1 MARISVIGGTG
12 YAGSNVLAE
21 AVERGHA
28 VASISRNRPTHRIS
42 GIEYLEGSILD
53 GDTRSTV
60 LANSDVVVVAVAPR
74 GDMAGRVKDGIKTLA
89 SDAEQTEVRLGIIG
103 GAGSLHVAEGGPRL
117 FDTPYF
123 PAEFYSEAL
132 EMTAALDDLRAAS
145 ERLAGSTCPRRQASA
160 ATRLGRNAAPIMSVV
175 IFSSPTARAT
185 PSSAAG
191 TSVPPSS
198 TRSSDLPINGSA
210 SPSRTEPVVKIACVG
225 LTSSMSPPRVA

>member
-12 YAGSNVLAE
+12 YAGSNILAE

-89 SDAEQTEVRLGIIG
+89 SDAEQTKVRLGIIG

-117 FDTPYF
+117 FDTPDF

-145 ERLAGSTCPRRQASA
+145 KRLDWFY
-160 ATRLGRNAAPIMSVV
+160 L
-175 IFSSPTARAT
+175 
-185 PSSAAG
+185 
-191 TSVPPSS
+191 
-198 TRSSDLPINGSA
+198 
-210 SPSRTEPVVKIACVG
+210 
-225 LTSSMSPPRVA
+225 SPPAGFGSYAPGKERRTYRVGRDLLLTDSEGNSFIGGRDFGAAVLDEIERPAHQRVRFTVAY